1 MSQSRDNARRRAV
14 EAWRLTTA
22 WPAAYAKWRDERRR
36 QSFGT
41 KASNGCLGFL
51 FFGIVVIFVPIMIF
65 TVVEAAV
72 VVYASLLSLV
82 WGAVVVSDKLRRQPS
97 ASD

>member
-1 MSQSRDNARRRAV
+1 M
-14 EAWRLTTA
+14 
-22 WPAAYAKWRDERRR
+22 
-36 QSFGT
+36 
-41 KASNGCLGFL
+41 